1 MRAGE
6 LRHRITVQE
15 SIAVQDE
22 TGQPIETWQDIAT
35 IWAKIEDLNGREYL
49 AAKQV
54 PANEVTTRIT
64 IRWRDGIKPT
74 MRVITEQRIFDI
86 QSIIDPDGC
95 MQKLELMCKEVI

>member
-6 LRHRITVQE
+6 LRHRITIQE
-15 SIAVQDE
+15 AISAQDKA
-22 TGQPIETWQDIAT
+22 GQPIEAWQDVVT
-35 IWAKIEDLNGREYL
+35 VWAKIEDLNGREYL

-74 MRVITEQRIFDI
+74 MRIITEQRIFDI
-86 QSIIDPDGC
+86 QSIIDPDGRK
-95 MQKLELMCKEVI
+95 QQLELMCKEVI